1 LSYMLKYEIKID
13 RSPKIIKTML
23 IMIRANVGKAILLKN
38 VLLFSVK
45 VSTFEVIVE
54 IATN

>member
-1 LSYMLKYEIKID
+1 MLKYEIKID

-23 IMIRANVGKAILLKN
+23 SMTRAKVGKAILLKN

-54 IATN
+54 IVTN

>member
-1 LSYMLKYEIKID
+1 MLKYEIKID

-45 VSTFEVIVE
+45 VITFEVIVE